1 MAWNSPLT
9 RWHKENPWTPATAKT
24 VEKSVPSTEKRSI
37 SLSDPNFLKYFRIQ
51 PNTLADVDV
60 THETTLGITAFYGAI
75 RIISE
80 SIAMLDRKVM
90 QRKTGEVSESDS
102 HPLVDFFRERPHPY
116 YSWFDFFAAL
126 ISNAMFGNG
135 YARIHRDE
143 ETWRPMYLEHIPGW
157 MVRVECDMAGTI
169 WYLIS
174 GTLNGKTIIERVPHT
189 EMVHIKGFTLDG
201 VAGLDTLWLHG
212 PTFGVGVA
220 ETKYAG
226 SVMGKGA
233 HPSIAIK
240 VDEELDEREAKN
252 LEENFM
258 SRHGG
263 SANAGR
269 PLVLDNGQNVQYLQW
284 SPLDVALE
292 QLRHLTVEDVSR
304 ITKVPL
310 YLLSMNK
317 YGTYGTAQ
325 QMSEDFLRHTLGP
338 WIEKIQEEFNA
349 KLFTSFE
356 FRTLRAYF
364 EFDTSPYVSV
374 DREAETK
381 MYAEAIRSTQ
391 MTPNEVRIAKGLP
404 PLDGGDELMV
414 DVNLLPVSQAAQIA
428 YAKYLSSEGEKAVGG
443 MALSGKSEQVNPDAS
458 PQNEGEK

>member
-1 MAWNSPLT
+1 MAWKSPLT
-9 RWHKENPWTPATAKT
+9 RWHEEHPWTPAEPRT
-24 VEKSVPSTEKRSI
+24 VEKFVPKTEKRSY
-37 SLSDPNFLKYFRIQ
+37 SLSDPNFLSHFRIQ

-60 THETTLGITAFYGAI
+60 THETSLGITAFYGAI

-80 SIAMLDRKVM
+80 SIAMLDRRVM
-90 QRKTGEVSESDS
+90 QRKGGDVSESEN
-102 HPLVDFFRERPHPY
+102 HPLVEFFRERPHPY

-143 ETWRPMYLEHIPGW
+143 ETWRPAYLEHIPGW
-157 MVRVECDMAGTI
+157 MVRVECDYTGAI
-169 WYLIS
+169 WYVVS

-189 EMVHIKGFTLDG
+189 EMIHLKGFTLDG
-201 VAGLDTLWLHG
+201 VQGLDTLWLHG

-240 VDEELDEREAKN
+240 VDDELDEPEARN

-263 SANAGR
+263 TGNAGR

-292 QLRHLTVEDVSR
+292 QLRHLTIEDVSR

-310 YLLSMNK
+310 YLLSLNK

-338 WIEKIQEEFNA
+338 WIEKIQEEFDA

-356 FRTLRAYF
+356 FRTRRAYF

-374 DREAETK
+374 DVEAETK

-391 MTPNEVRIAKGLP
+391 MTPNEVRKLKGLQ
-404 PLDGGDELMV
+404 PLDGGEELMV
-414 DVNLLPVSQAAQIA
+414 DINLLPASQAAQIA

-443 MALSGKSEQVNPDAS
+443 LALTNEKHQVNPDAA
-458 PQNEGEK
+458 PQTIEK